1 MRGLLPP
8 AFPLTNGA
16 AQVTAPHHGAPF
28 PTAAAHVESEIL
40 PSVALPSA
48 AAAQV
53 SGPPRPVLLPAPT
66 DESPRAP
73 PSLPLLPTSLL
84 CHRTARSSAA
94 VPSSNVSLPLSA
106 LHVIARLQ
114 SPAFLRQ
121 HIAGMVP
128 SQAVGCRGTRPF
140 RAYLPF
146 PHPCCRH
153 GVGMFRAGREQFLH
167 GSAQDVGYHAR
178 LLVAVLLRVVVLL
191 LVAELP
197 LAAVLPLIVVLL
209 LVAVLLRIAELPL
222 VAVSLLVVV
231 HRLVVV
237 LPLSLLVTL
246 LPHPFDL
253 RILFDS
259 AHAQAL
265 SPFPRESLPPPPST
279 SLIPSPPSRFR
290 GAEHPFIAR
299 MAVFVAAQVER
310 VPPPWRAARRCIESA
325 TGSYVVRRLSPSA
338 GRHDGNPIC
347 LEGRPSGRSL

>member
-28 PTAAAHVESEIL
+28 PTAAAHAESEIL

-94 VPSSNVSLPLSA
+94 VPSSN
-106 LHVIARLQ
+106 
-114 SPAFLRQ
+114 
-121 HIAGMVP
+121 
-128 SQAVGCRGTRPF
+128 AVGCRGTRPF

-259 AHAQAL
+259 AHARAL